1 MRLRRPG
8 AAWAA
13 LMLMALGTACA
24 AELPERPLTLQDCL
38 LLAREHSPSL
48 VFAQQRVSG
57 SEAGLKTV
65 ASQYFPTATLLANYG
80 RNGGSSFVQGS
91 AGTVSLAVSGTRHE
105 SEVLLSQTLWAL
117 GRRESVL
124 SARHSLRASRS
135 DAQTAEQSLAL
146 TVAQLYYQ
154 ALAAESLV
162 GVSEATLAAS
172 RDHGKLVRARV
183 SVGEVAPVDI
193 APAEADVANA
203 EFSLLQSQNSSA
215 LAKAQ
220 LKNGIGLP
228 ATYELQLAAPGASA
242 EFEALP
248 DLAEAVRV
256 ALQTRPEMVSA
267 RDSLDAAR
275 QQLRAAEIQ
284 RNGTLALTSQ
294 YDRGIAGPQKGA
306 SWSAVVSVSGFLFD
320 AGARPRESR
329 HASGAGAADGQ
340 PSRTGGGD
348 GAAEPGHRAQ
358 EPADRGEGSHQRAG
372 AVVRGRGEVP
382 ARGRHLRRGARRAE
396 DPRPGADQSG
406 AGPLRLPDGD
416 GGPAARSGATDAASG
431 RGPAMIQVTD
441 LHKEYRT
448 GRVRVPAL
456 RGVSRTVEAGELVA
470 IMGPSGSGKS
480 TFMNIIGCLD
490 RPTAGAYSLD
500 GTEVSKLS
508 EDDLA
513 DVRSAR
519 IGFVFQT

>member
-267 RDSLDAAR
+267 RDSVDAAR

-306 SWSAVVSVSGFLFD
+306 SWSAVVSVSGFLFA
-320 AGARPRESR
+320 AGARE
-329 HASGAGAADGQ
+329 ADAATARANLATLQ
-340 PSRTGGGD
+340 AQEQQTANQGGLEVETARLNLATARKSLQTAEKAVTSAQAQLS
-348 GAAEPGHRAQ
+348 AAEGKYQRGVGIFVEVLDAQ
-358 EPADRGEGSHQRAG
+358 RTLAQARTNQVQARYDCQTAMVALQRAVG
-372 AVVRGRGEVP
+372 QLTLPVGEAQP
-382 ARGRHLRRGARRAE
+382 
-396 DPRPGADQSG
+396 
-406 AGPLRLPDGD
+406 
-416 GGPAARSGATDAASG
+416 
-431 RGPAMIQVTD
+431 
-441 LHKEYRT
+441 
-448 GRVRVPAL
+448 
-456 RGVSRTVEAGELVA
+456 
-470 IMGPSGSGKS
+470 
-480 TFMNIIGCLD
+480 
-490 RPTAGAYSLD
+490 
-500 GTEVSKLS
+500 
-508 EDDLA
+508 
-513 DVRSAR
+513 
-519 IGFVFQT
+519 